1 MTTQQKLYIRLV
13 KRPIGFLG
21 AQVHGRNNISWTK
34 KFEYDKRVFVV

>member
-21 AQVHGRNNISWTK
+21 ALMGFIILSIILLGTMVLYEI
-34 KFEYDKRVFVV
+34 